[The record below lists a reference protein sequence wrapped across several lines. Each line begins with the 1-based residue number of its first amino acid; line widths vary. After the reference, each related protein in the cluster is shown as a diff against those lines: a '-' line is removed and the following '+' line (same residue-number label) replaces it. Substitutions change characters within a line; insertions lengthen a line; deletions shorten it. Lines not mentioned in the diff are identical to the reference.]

1 MKCGGQ
7 SLNLQMA
14 NRVIITDE
22 WWNKAV
28 EEQAFKRIYRTGQ
41 LKETHLVRIM
51 AKDTIDERIIML
63 QDAKEEIIRAALQD
77 GEMQPNFSNYLQLQM
92 LFSGKD
98 KQALIAEMEM
108 ETRAKQAKQ

>member
-14 NRVIITDE
+14 NRVIILDE
-22 WWNKAV
+22 WRNKAA
-28 EEQAFKRIYRTGQ
+28 EEQAFKRVYRTGQ
-41 LKETHLVRIM
+41 LKETHLVRII
-51 AKDTIDERIIML
+51 AKDSMDERIIML
-63 QDAKEEIIRAALQD
+63 QDAKEEVIRAALQD

-98 KQALIAEMEM
+98 KETLIAEME
-108 ETRAKQAKQ
+108 TAARAKQAKQ

>member
-14 NRVIITDE
+14 NRVIIVDE

-28 EEQAFKRIYRTGQ
+28 EEQAFKRVFRTGQ
-41 LKETHLVRIM
+41 LKETYLVRIM

-63 QDAKEEIIRAALQD
+63 QNVKEEIIRAALQD
-77 GEMQPNFSNYLQLQM
+77 EEMQPHFSNDLQLRM

-98 KQALIAEMEM
+98 KQTLISEMEK